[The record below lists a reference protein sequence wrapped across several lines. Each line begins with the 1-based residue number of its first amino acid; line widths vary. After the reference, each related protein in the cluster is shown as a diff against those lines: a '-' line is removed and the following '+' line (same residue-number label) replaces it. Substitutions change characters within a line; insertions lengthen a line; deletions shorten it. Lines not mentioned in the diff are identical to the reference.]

1 MTHFIKL
8 SREGAVRILTLNR
21 PEVMNAWHKPMR
33 DEIIQAIRGFDVSDV
48 DRALVVTGAGS
59 RAFCAGQDLHEAV
72 DFDGDRAESW
82 IDEWELLYGTIRSL
96 RKPVVMALNGVAAGS
111 AFQVALLGDFRI
123 GHPGVRMGQPEI
135 NSGIA
140 SVTGP
145 WIMREI
151 LGLAKTIELT
161 LTGKMIGAEECL
173 RLCLLNEIVPEDQVL
188 PRSIALAEELAAKP
202 SGAMALI
209 KARFREVTQDS
220 FAETFAA
227 ARRIHRTAYESG
239 EPAREITTFLAPGKP

>member
-1 MTHFIKL
+1 MMTRFIKL
-8 SREGAVRILTLNR
+8 SREGAVRILVLNR
-21 PEVMNAWHKPMR
+21 PDVLNAWHRPMR
-33 DEIIQAIRGFDVSDV
+33 DEILQALNAFDANDE
-48 DRALVVTGAGS
+48 DRALVVTGAGT

-72 DFDGDRAESW
+72 SFDGDRAESW
-82 IDEWELLYGTIRSL
+82 IDEWEVLYGTIRSL
-96 RKPVVMALNGVAAGS
+96 RKPLVMALNGVAAGS

-123 GHPGVRMGQPEI
+123 GHPGTRMGQPEI

-161 LTGKMIGAEECL
+161 LTGKMIPAEECL
-173 RLCLLNEIVPEDQVL
+173 RLGLLNEIVPEDQVL
-188 PRSIALAEELAAKP
+188 ARSIALAGELAAKP

-209 KARFREVTQDS
+209 KTRFRDMTQQS
-220 FAETFAA
+220 FLETFEA

-239 EPAREITTFLAPGKP
+239 EPARKITTFLSAEK